1 MPTPFAVRQL
11 AKKLRLEASVIPKLN
26 KFFRQISD
34 TIRPVW
40 NSTGRVP
47 DVSAFHDELVEL
59 LTRHYD
65 RVGKAFHKDALDEFK
80 KSLPIGMELKQEPE
94 EAVDESAD
102 RIDEM
107 LLLVIAAK
115 ASTQSGVI
123 LNTVQDELDTA
134 IETTVRNAAKDGV
147 TLSHREQGRQ
157 IEQDFEDRI
166 PGKSNIVAMT
176 ETQGMAEDTKLT
188 EAETLLLAGVVIAGV
203 SVAIAMKKV
212 WDAILDDRT
221 RDAHAIANG
230 QIRNMGVPF
239 IVGGEML
246 KVPGDT
252 SLGASL
258 GNIINCRCSARYTL
272 TR

>member
-1 MPTPFAVRQL
+1 MPTPFAIRQL

-26 KFFRQISD
+26 KFFRQISA

-47 DVSAFHDELVEL
+47 DVSAFQDELVEL

-65 RVGKAFHKDALDEFK
+65 RVSKAFHKDALDEFK
-80 KSLPIGMELKQEPE
+80 KSLPTDMELKQDAE

-102 RIDEM
+102 KIDEM
-107 LLLVIAAK
+107 LLLAIAAR
-115 ASTQSGVI
+115 ASTQSGII

-134 IETTVRNAAKDGV
+134 VETTTRKAARNRV
-147 TLSHREQGRQ
+147 TLSSREQGRQ
-157 IEQDFEDRI
+157 IEEDFENRI
-166 PGKSNIVAMT
+166 PGKSNIIAMT

-188 EAETLLLAGVVIAGV
+188 EAETLLLAGVVISGV
-203 SVAIAMKKV
+203 AVAIAMKKV

-221 RDAHAIANG
+221 REHHAMANG
-230 QIRNMGVPF
+230 QVRGMGVPF

-252 SLGASL
+252 SLGASA

-272 TR
+272 FS